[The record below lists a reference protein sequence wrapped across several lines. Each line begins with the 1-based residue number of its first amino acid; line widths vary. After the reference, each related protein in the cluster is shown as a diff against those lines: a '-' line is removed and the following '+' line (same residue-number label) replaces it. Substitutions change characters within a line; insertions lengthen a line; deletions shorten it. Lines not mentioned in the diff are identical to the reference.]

1 MVLKIFIRQV
11 SFIEI
16 SIKLIF
22 LFPFDSTMPAFY
34 LDFGLVVDID
44 SEQKSEGVKALQEQN
59 FSIKKQT
66 IDRNADPL
74 RVLLERD

>member
-1 MVLKIFIRQV
+1 
-11 SFIEI
+11 
-16 SIKLIF
+16 
-22 LFPFDSTMPAFY
+22 MPAFY